1 MTIILKILEAILPA
15 FVGQLASKWFGKKV
29 KKNVIADLK
38 SHDIFNTL
46 VRVRNEVATLK
57 FYTHGEF
64 DKVKTRMCYD
74 FAKHKSLKCGI
85 RIGDLVAIRDIDT
98 MGRDEL
104 KKLILDEQN
113 NMHRDYIR
121 AIKIEWDLKG
131 VDPKDVEYVIHLFEK
146 FRYDVIASFENRINS
161 IFGSSYNKDNF
172 ALILAVLEM
181 WAMGIDL
188 LPRDMQTTFES
199 LNGKFKDIKYL
210 S

>member
-1 MTIILKILEAILPA
+1 MKIILLKVLEVIIPQ
-15 FVGQLASKWFGKKV
+15 FIKTIFNKKE
-29 KKNVIADLK
+29 KKRLIIELEN
-38 SHDIFNTL
+38 HDIFATL
-46 VRVRNEVATLK
+46 DRVRTEVANLK
-57 FYTHGEF
+57 FYTHGEY

-74 FAKHKSLKCGI
+74 FAKHKTLKCTT
-85 RIGDLVAIRDIDT
+85 RIMQLVSIRDIDA

-104 KKLILDEQN
+104 KKLILEEQN
-113 NMHRDYIR
+113 NMHRDYIK
-121 AIKIEWDLKG
+121 AIKIDWDLKG
-131 VDPKDVEYVIHLFEK
+131 VEPQDVSYVIHLFEK

-172 ALILAVLEM
+172 ALMLAVLEM